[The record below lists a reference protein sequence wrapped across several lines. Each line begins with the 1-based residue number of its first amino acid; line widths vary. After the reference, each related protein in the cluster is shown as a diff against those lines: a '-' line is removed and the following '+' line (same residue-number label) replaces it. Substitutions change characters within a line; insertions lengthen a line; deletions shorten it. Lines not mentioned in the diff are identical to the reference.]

1 MGSLEIGSAALN
13 SFRTALDVTSQNIAN
28 ANTVGY
34 NRQRAELAS
43 VGAADANRLNPG
55 SGVRVTDIQRISD
68 EFLSG
73 QSRNIASDFAR
84 LDSFSQLA
92 SRIDSLV
99 ADDNASLTPAL
110 QSFFN
115 SIEQLNTDPASVS
128 NRTVML
134 GEARSLVDRFNTLES
149 QFSAINTEVNSRIEA
164 VVSEINSLAKN
175 IADLNNKIAGA
186 GSRGAPNELLDSRN
200 LQLKELAKHVSLQTY
215 EQNGQVNVRTSSGIE
230 LVTAGETRAL
240 TIVRSTIDPQQLEI
254 ASSQGLISN
263 QIRGGAIGG
272 VMDFRREMLNPVQNE
287 LGRIATVLG
296 KTFNSQHNNGIDLNG
311 KPGTDFF
318 SLSSPI
324 SSANSGNAGDATIS
338 TTITDAAKLTAS
350 DYSVSFNGNDYT
362 VTRLSDQ
369 TTTNSNNTS
378 IDLDGLNIEISGNMQ
393 SGDEFLIRPT
403 SGGAKNLSLNLT
415 HQSEIAAA
423 SPLRARASLNNLSD
437 SSISS
442 PAIDD
447 LNNPGL
453 TTPVEIRFS
462 SATDYELFDAGATP
476 PASLGTGTLAADNS
490 ITFNGWSVNF
500 SGTADANTQ
509 FTVEPNTGGY
519 ADNSNGN
526 ALAGLQFTKTVE
538 GFSTFQEGYGQ
549 LVNLTGQL
557 TRQANISLNAQEAL
571 LGDIENREAA
581 SSGVNLDEEAINLTR
596 YQQAYQAAAQVI
608 NTSQNL
614 FDTILGVVR
623 R

>member
-34 NRQRAELAS
+34 SRQRAELAS

-115 SIEQLNTDPASVS
+115 SIEQLNTNPASVS
-128 NRTVML
+128 NRTVVL

-149 QFSAINTEVNSRIEA
+149 QFSSINTEVNSRIEA
-164 VVSEINSLAKN
+164 EVSEINSLAKN
-175 IADLNNKIAGA
+175 IAELNNKIAGA

-230 LVTAGETRAL
+230 LVTAGETRQL
-240 TIVRSTIDPQQLEI
+240 TVVRSTLDPQQLEI
-254 ASSQGLISN
+254 ASSQGVISN
-263 QIRGGAIGG
+263 KIRGGAIGG

-296 KTFNSQHNNGIDLNG
+296 ETFNHQHSNGLDLNG
-311 KPGTDFF
+311 KAGINFF
-318 SLSSPI
+318 SLSSPV
-324 SSANSGNAGDATIS
+324 SSANSTNAGDATIS
-338 TTITDAAKLTAS
+338 TAITDATKLTAS
-350 DYSVSFNGNDYT
+350 DYAVSFDGNNYT

-369 TTTNSNNTS
+369 TTTTSNSTS
-378 IDLDGLNIEISGNMQ
+378 IALDGLNIEISGNMQ

-423 SPLRARASLNNLSD
+423 SPLRSTASLNNISN
-437 SSISS
+437 STISS
-442 PAIDD
+442 PVIND

-462 SATDYELFDAGATP
+462 SETEYELFDAGAAP
-476 PASLGTGTLAADNS
+476 PASLGTGTLTADGS
-490 ITFNGWSVNF
+490 IAFNGWSVKV

-519 ADNSNGN
+519 ADNSNGSS
-526 ALAGLQFTKTVE
+526 LAGLQFTKTVE

-557 TRQANISLNAQEAL
+557 TRQANISRNSQETL
-571 LGDIENREAA
+571 LSDIENREAA
-581 SSGVNLDEEAINLTR
+581 NSGVNLDEEAINLTR